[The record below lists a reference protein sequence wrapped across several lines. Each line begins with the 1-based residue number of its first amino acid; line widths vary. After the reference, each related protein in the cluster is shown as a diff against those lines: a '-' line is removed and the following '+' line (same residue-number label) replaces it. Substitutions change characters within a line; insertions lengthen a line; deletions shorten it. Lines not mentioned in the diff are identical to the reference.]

1 MISRSNIVDGSKPYI
16 VEDRPMISRSS
27 GDRVKIL
34 HLIQPGKEETGCLTC
49 FYAPPSFPAIIS
61 HLLPCID
68 YPEYI
73 LREVH
78 SSQYIYIRENS
89 IEVNQPTIQP
99 ARSESV
105 LGNVLCCGHSS
116 TDLIV
121 LDQVTVIYYD
131 DLIMDEIRN
140 DTRVCN
146 PLQTFCCGG
155 KGEEVRLESTFCGGL
170 CYRGRR
176 GTRGCFGCCC
186 MPLCIPVGCPE
197 CLCPCAARK
206 TLFVENADA
215 AVDIIQKARDNAKI
229 RLNVMER

>member
-1 MISRSNIVDGSKPYI
+1 M
-16 VEDRPMISRSS
+16 
-27 GDRVKIL
+27 
-34 HLIQPGKEETGCLTC
+34 
-49 FYAPPSFPAIIS
+49 
-61 HLLPCID
+61 
-68 YPEYI
+68 
-73 LREVH
+73 
-78 SSQYIYIRENS
+78 
-89 IEVNQPTIQP
+89 NQPTIQP

-197 CLCPCAARK
+197 CLCPCAARVSVDVHISFLLIQYYCVLNHFHE
-206 TLFVENADA
+206 TI
-215 AVDIIQKARDNAKI
+215 AVI
-229 RLNVMER
+229 